1 MQIGGVKAP
10 IDGVSRQLPGI
21 PKDLL
26 RMGFCAVVF
35 DSFGSCF
42 LLLLLFLL
50 PKELNQQS
58 RMNNRRLIF

>member
-35 DSFGSCF
+35 DSFGSCYSAAT
-42 LLLLLFLL
+42 LLLVDD
-50 PKELNQQS
+50 
-58 RMNNRRLIF
+58 